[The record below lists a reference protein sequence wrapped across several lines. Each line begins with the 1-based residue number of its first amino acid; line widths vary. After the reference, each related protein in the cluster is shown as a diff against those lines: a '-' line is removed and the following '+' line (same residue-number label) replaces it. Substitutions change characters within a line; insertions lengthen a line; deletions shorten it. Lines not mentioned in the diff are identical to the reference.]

1 MDILEEEIPVINARF
16 TEEDEDLILSKSGS
30 LFGSRDELHS
40 LSRTRSE
47 DDLRSDDDEVRDQVY
62 MICSYMLPLG
72 ILSDFQKA
80 KL

>member
-16 TEEDEDLILSKSGS
+16 TEEDEDMVLSKSGS

-47 DDLRSDDDEVRDQVY
+47 DDLRSDDDEVRDQVA
-62 MICSYMLPLG
+62 I
-72 ILSDFQKA
+72 I
-80 KL
+80 